1 MTFVRSRA
9 MRLTA
14 ISAAMVLTVGV
25 FAGSA
30 VLAQD
35 ESMAPEESMA
45 ASDEMELNG
54 EGVKVDLIVK
64 ENINPFWV
72 WMIDG
77 AQARAEELGADLQ
90 ACWGV
95 KDPDPEG
102 QTTCIEN
109 AIARGAT
116 TILIA
121 PANAAVTPAIER
133 ARDAGLVVIA
143 LDTAPEPPEAATV
156 TFATDNYEAGLKI
169 GRWAAAKLGE
179 EGVANAKIGL
189 ININPSQPI
198 VGVKRNQGFLEG
210 FGIDIKDPTMWG
222 DEDDPRIV
230 GQEVGSGSQQ
240 DSVTAM
246 ENLLQIDPEINVLYT
261 INEPTAR
268 GAVQAME
275 SFGISTDDV
284 LIVSVD
290 GGCEAMGD
298 IDNGII
304 NATSQQYPS
313 RMAELGVDWAVRN
326 AMTGEVP
333 APEDSEFYT
342 EGLDI
347 YNTGVTLIT
356 NDPQEGVDSITAAEG
371 AEICWGNP

>member
-1 MTFVRSRA
+1 MTFIGRRT

-14 ISAAMVLTVGV
+14 ISAAMVLTVGL
-25 FAGSA
+25 FASSA
-30 VLAQD
+30 VVAQD

-45 ASDEMELNG
+45 PAESMELNG
-54 EGVKVDLIVK
+54 EGVVVDLIVK

-72 WMIDG
+72 WMIQG
-77 AQARAEELGADLQ
+77 ATERANELGADLQ

-133 ARDAGLVVIA
+133 AREAGIVVIA
-143 LDTAPEPPEAATV
+143 LDTAPEPPEAADI

-169 GRWAAAKLGE
+169 GRWAAAKLGPD
-179 EGVANAKIGL
+179 GVANAKIGL
-189 ININPSQPI
+189 ININPSQPV

-210 FGIDIKDPTMWG
+210 FGIDIGDPTMWG
-222 DEDDPRIV
+222 DETDPRIV

-298 IDNGII
+298 IDRGII

-342 EGLDI
+342 EGLEI

-371 AEICWGNP
+371 SEICWGNP

>member
-1 MTFVRSRA
+1 
-9 MRLTA
+9 
-14 ISAAMVLTVGV
+14 
-25 FAGSA
+25 
-30 VLAQD
+30 
-35 ESMAPEESMA
+35 
-45 ASDEMELNG
+45 
-54 EGVKVDLIVK
+54 
-64 ENINPFWV
+64 
-72 WMIDG
+72 MIDG
-77 AQARAEELGADLQ
+77 ATAKAEELGADLQ
-90 ACWGV
+90 ACWGAF
-95 KDPDPEG
+95 DPDPEG

-109 AIARGAT
+109 AVARGAT
-116 TILIA
+116 TILLA
-121 PANAAVTPAIER
+121 PSDAGVVPAVER
-133 ARDAGLVVIA
+133 AREEGVVVIA
-143 LDTAPEPPEAATV
+143 LDTATDPADAV
-156 TFATDNYEAGLKI
+156 DITFATDNFQAGLLI
-169 GRWAAAKLGE
+169 GQWAAAAMGD
-179 EGVANAKIGL
+179 AAADAKIGL

-210 FGIDIKDPTMWG
+210 FGVDIGDPTMWG
-222 DEDDPRIV
+222 DETDPRIV

-275 SFGISTDDV
+275 SFGIDPADV

-304 NATSQQYPS
+304 DATSQQYPS
-313 RMAELGVDWAVRN
+313 RMASLGVDWAVRN

-333 APEDSEFYT
+333 SPEDSEFYT
-342 EGLDI
+342 EGLDVF
-347 YNTGVTLIT
+347 NTGVTLIT
-356 NDPQEGVDSITAAEG
+356 NDPQEGVDSLTAAEG

>member
-1 MTFVRSRA
+1 MTLNRGRFT
-9 MRLTA
+9 RLTVL
-14 ISAAMVLTVGV
+14 AATVALTAGA

-30 VLAQD
+30 AVAQD
-35 ESMAPEESMA
+35 E
-45 ASDEMELNG
+45 ELNG
-54 EGVKVDLIVK
+54 EGVIIDLIVK

-77 AQARAEELGADLQ
+77 ATARAEELGADLK

-95 KDPDPEG
+95 KDPDVEG

-109 AIARGAT
+109 AVARGAT
-116 TILIA
+116 TILLA
-121 PANAAVTPAIER
+121 PSDAGVTPAVER
-133 ARDAGLVVIA
+133 AREAGLVVIA
-143 LDTAPEPPEAATV
+143 LDTATEPPEAV
-156 TFATDNYEAGLKI
+156 DITFATDNFEAGLLI
-169 GRWAAAKLGE
+169 GKWAAAQMGD
-179 EGVANAKIGL
+179 AAADAKIGL
-189 ININPSQPI
+189 ININASQPV
-198 VGVKRNQGFLEG
+198 VGVKRNQGFLQG
-210 FGIDIKDPTMWG
+210 FGIDVGDITKWG
-222 DEDDPRIV
+222 DEDDSRIV
-230 GQEVGSGSQQ
+230 GQDIGSGSQE

-246 ENLLQIDPEINVLYT
+246 ENLLQIDPDINLLYT

-268 GAVQAME
+268 GAVQAMNT
-275 SFGISTDDV
+275 FGISTDDV

-298 IDNGII
+298 IDDGLI

-313 RMAELGVDWAVRN
+313 RMASLGVDWGIRN
-326 AMTGEVP
+326 SLTGAVP

-356 NDPQEGVDSITAAEG
+356 NDPQDGVPSISAEEGKA
-371 AEICWGNP
+371 ICWGNP

>member
-14 ISAAMVLTVGV
+14 ISAAMALTAGA

-30 VLAQD
+30 VLAD
-35 ESMAPEESMA
+35 SH
-45 ASDEMELNG
+45 EMEELDG
-54 EGVKVDLIVK
+54 TGVVIDLIVK

-77 AQARAEELGADLQ
+77 ATAKAEELGADLQ
-90 ACWGV
+90 ACWGAF
-95 KDPDPEG
+95 DPDPEG

-109 AIARGAT
+109 AVARGAT
-116 TILIA
+116 TILLA
-121 PANAAVTPAIER
+121 PSNSAVVPAVER
-133 ARDAGLVVIA
+133 AREEGVIVIA
-143 LDTAPEPPEAATV
+143 LDTATEPPEAV
-156 TFATDNYEAGLKI
+156 DITFATDNFEAGLKI
-169 GRWAAAKLGE
+169 GQWAAAKLGP
-179 EGVANAKIGL
+179 EGVENAKIGL
-189 ININPSQPI
+189 ININPSQPV
-198 VGVKRNQGFLEG
+198 VGVKRNQGFLQG
-210 FGIDIKDPTMWG
+210 FGIDIGDPTVWG
-222 DEDDPRIV
+222 DETDPRIV

-268 GAVQAME
+268 GAVQAMN

-298 IDNGII
+298 IDDGII

-313 RMAELGVDWAVRN
+313 RMAELGVEWGIRN
-326 AMTGEVP
+326 ALTGEVP
-333 APEDSEFYT
+333 APEDSEFYI
-342 EGLDI
+342 EGNDI
-347 YNTGVTLIT
+347 FNTGVTLIT
-356 NDPQEGVDSITAAEG
+356 NEPMEGIDSLTAEEG
-371 AEICWGNP
+371 REICWGNP

>member
-1 MTFVRSRA
+1 MTFVRSRL

-14 ISAAMVLTVGV
+14 ISAVMALTVGA

-30 VLAQD
+30 VFAQD
-35 ESMAPEESMA
+35 
-45 ASDEMELNG
+45 DEMELNG
-54 EGVKVDLIVK
+54 EGVVVDLIVK

-77 AQARAEELGADLQ
+77 ATARAEELGADLQ

-133 ARDAGLVVIA
+133 AREAGLVVIA

-169 GRWAAAKLGE
+169 GQWAAAKLGP
-179 EGVANAKIGL
+179 EGVENAKIGL

-210 FGIDIKDPTMWG
+210 FGVDIKDPTVWG

>member
-1 MTFVRSRA
+1 MTFVGRRT

-14 ISAAMVLTVGV
+14 ISAAMVLTVGL
-25 FAGSA
+25 FASSA
-30 VLAQD
+30 VVAQD

-45 ASDEMELNG
+45 PAESMELNG
-54 EGVKVDLIVK
+54 EGVVVDLIVK

-72 WMIDG
+72 WMIQG
-77 AQARAEELGADLQ
+77 ATDRANELGADLQ

-133 ARDAGLVVIA
+133 AREAGIVVIA
-143 LDTAPEPPEAATV
+143 LDTAPEPPEAADI

-189 ININPSQPI
+189 ININPSQPV

-210 FGIDIKDPTMWG
+210 FGIDIGDPTMWG
-222 DEDDPRIV
+222 DETDPRIV

-298 IDNGII
+298 IDRGII

-333 APEDSEFYT
+333 SPQDSEFYT
-342 EGLDI
+342 EGLEI